1 MYDLQIS
8 RIVHSHEG
16 TLNKVSLFDKDVMF
30 LVIFGLRGF
39 KHEVES
45 QIALR
50 CATEIHDTFRVQK
63 GILQISIGVTTGL
76 SYCGIVGHCLRR
88 EYSVISVTVNK
99 AARLMVAYP
108 NIVSCDNETV
118 LQSKMDVK
126 HFRLLPKKK
135 LKGLEQ
141 DVMAFEFKEDVE

>member
-1 MYDLQIS
+1 
-8 RIVHSHEG
+8 
-16 TLNKVSLFDKDVMF
+16 MF
-30 LVIFGLRGF
+30 LIIFGLRGY
-39 KHEVES
+39 KHEIES

-50 CATEIHDTFRVQK
+50 CAAEIHDTFMVKK

-76 SYCGIVGHCLRR
+76 SYCGIVGHSLRR

-108 NIVSCDNETV
+108 NIVSCDHETV
-118 LQSKMDVK
+118 LQSKMDIK

-141 DVMAFEFKEDVE
+141 DVMAFEFKEDFE